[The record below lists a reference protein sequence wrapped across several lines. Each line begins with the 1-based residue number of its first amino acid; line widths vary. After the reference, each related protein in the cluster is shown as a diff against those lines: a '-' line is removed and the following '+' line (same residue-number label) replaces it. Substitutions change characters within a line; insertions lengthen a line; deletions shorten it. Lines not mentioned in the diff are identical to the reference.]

1 MGVRPSEPEEG
12 ATHGEIMAFQENSRR
27 EIPEYSKRRGIIKPN
42 KGVYLVY
49 RYPEQANP
57 QELQMQ
63 GQPEGQETFRAI
75 PPKATEVM
83 TLGTT
88 HILCQVR
95 IQGHPTPPPRFGK
108 LKSRGLDWHGHT
120 RTMNHALPVAWD
132 RKRYLVQLGGSEQ
145 VSGLQKRENVKQL
158 MQTQMAPAA
167 LGALARPRLPGVSTP
182 QAILCSTLLPPHRLS
197 PSRLILASIP
207 SQVPKLAKPTS
218 VWPSTGLC
226 PAPWLSHC
234 PNTRQTLASSLTLT
248 FILTLTFALTQTT
261 LDLRVS
267 LNPAPF
273 EPLPWCWPLCRIW
286 SFSSASP

>member
-132 RKRYLVQLGGSEQ
+132 RKRYLVQLGGSEK

-182 QAILCSTLLPPHRLS
+182 QAEPFQVDPCQHPLSGPKACQTHFCLAFHWSLPCPLALTLSQHSADPCLLPHTDIHPHSDLCPYPDHAG
-197 PSRLILASIP
+197 PSG
-207 SQVPKLAKPTS
+207 VPE
-218 VWPSTGLC
+218 PST
-226 PAPWLSHC
+226 
-234 PNTRQTLASSLTLT
+234 
-248 FILTLTFALTQTT
+248 F
-261 LDLRVS
+261 
-267 LNPAPF
+267 
-273 EPLPWCWPLCRIW
+273 
-286 SFSSASP
+286 